1 MDYRIL
7 INSKIIES
15 RHVKFIEQGEKSIK
29 ILNDLENENESDR
42 SKNKSDKQEN
52 TNDASKII
60 FEEVM
65 NENLSEENEVMND
78 NSGEVNEEVLNQRPK
93 RKVKKPVW
101 HEDFIRDANF
111 SNVVPNT
118 YYEAVESRVHWK
130 KAIENEVN
138 SLNKT
143 WELVDLKSVSEE
155 RK

>member
-7 INSKIIES
+7 LNSKIIES

-42 SKNKSDKQEN
+42 SKNKSDEQEN

-101 HEDFIRDANF
+101 HEDFIRD
-111 SNVVPNT
+111 
-118 YYEAVESRVHWK
+118 
-130 KAIENEVN
+130 
-138 SLNKT
+138 
-143 WELVDLKSVSEE
+143 EE
-155 RK
+155 MK